1 MKKLRKVQSK
11 VIATAFIA
19 LIGGLTIWSCSQD
32 ELDDFGQP
40 IYRYTAEEIA
50 TLKTL
55 AEDYE
60 YPTKNLVFESNTP
73 LPSIEEWEEQFQ
85 VAYGIKRDLSSPL
98 DTIAI
103 SNDTIHLRS
112 TIIQKP
118 FKRIHSGAMEY
129 SGSTQQTFRKDP
141 AIDGEY
147 INGNF
152 AYIDVKVTLTN
163 ASPTDPRDPAG
174 STSKTVSVS
183 ASMSLSTQLR
193 TKGYK
198 VDKFDYSWVWRGSST
213 IEVPYSYKITNP
225 SKPSPKPIEDEYFCL
240 VNVASIL
247 H

>member
-129 SGSTQQTFRKDP
+129 SGSTQKTFREELSIP
-141 AIDGEY
+141 GEDIY
-147 INGNF
+147 GKF
-152 AYIDVKVTLTN
+152 AYVDVKVTLTN

-183 ASMSLSTQLR
+183 ASMSLSYQLKE
-193 TKGYK
+193 KGYN
-198 VDKFDYSWVWRGSST
+198 VEKFYYDWVWRGSST
-213 IEVPYSYKITNP
+213 IEITYNYKITYP
-225 SKPSPKPIEDEYFCL
+225 RDSDFKPIEDEGSQSI
-240 VNVASIL
+240 NVASIL